1 MASAAR
7 LSSPYAAPLSG
18 LVPMIHVEDI
28 ERSAAFYRLLGFEI
42 GNYKPREGSKHW
54 AWLYAPAAPEWRRG
68 PNLMISR
75 TDRPLNPGAQDVLF
89 YLYAADLPALRA
101 VLVTHGIAAGAI
113 CYPEYLPLGEFGV
126 KDPDGYTLMI
136 AQAGSETP

>member
-1 MASAAR
+1 M
-7 LSSPYAAPLSG
+7 
-18 LVPMIHVEDI
+18 
-28 ERSAAFYRLLGFEI
+28 
-42 GNYKPREGSKHW
+42 
-54 AWLYAPAAPEWRRG
+54 
-68 PNLMISR
+68 
-75 TDRPLNPGAQDVLF
+75 LF

-101 VLVTHGIAAGAI
+101 VLVTHGVAAGAI